1 MTWRDRI
8 LADGEDRDAW
18 LAARR
23 NVIGASDMAKLSKP
37 ESVDKYLL
45 AKLKDDGS
53 FHGNAYTAQGH
64 RWEPM
69 MLAWAG
75 VDANKALIHS
85 PAEPGFAATPD
96 GVGNVLAEAKAKHNR
111 VVTGPTLPEKRQIAA
126 QFLCLPEF
134 DRLTWLWMEIDEH
147 GEPFHD
153 EPKYVEFYRGDV
165 ELVTL
170 TQLMLPIATDLL
182 ARLRA
187 ARAFEQELNAA

>member
-1 MTWRDRI
+1 MMWQNRI
-8 LADGEDRDAW
+8 LADGTDRDHWAHV
-18 LAARR
+18 RR
-23 NVIGASDMAKLSKP
+23 DVIGASDAKSLSKAK
-37 ESVDKYLL
+37 SVDLYLL
-45 AKLKDDGS
+45 AKLKDGH
-53 FHGNAYTAQGH
+53 FHGTDATRQGH

-75 VDANKALIHS
+75 IPENKALIHS
-85 PAEPGFAATPD
+85 PLERGFAATPD
-96 GVGNVLAEAKAKHNR
+96 GVGEQLAEVKAKHNR
-111 VVTGPTLPEKRQIAA
+111 VVTGPTLPEKRQIAW

-134 DRLTWLWMEIDEH
+134 DRLTWMWMEIDDA

-153 EPKYVEFYRGDV
+153 EPKHLQFRRDDR

-187 ARAFEQELNAA
+187 ARALEQEMNAA

>member
-8 LADGEDRDAW
+8 LADGEDREVW
-18 LAARR
+18 LQARR
-23 NVIGASDMAKLSKP
+23 NVLGASDMAKLSKSS
-37 ESVDKYLL
+37 SVDKYLL
-45 AKLKDDGS
+45 AKLKDGHFTGS
-53 FHGNAYTAQGH
+53 DVTRQGH

-69 MLAWAG
+69 VLAWAG
-75 VDANKALIHS
+75 IPQNKALVHA
-85 PAEPGFAATPD
+85 PDEPGFAATPD
-96 GVGNVLAEAKAKHNR
+96 GIGDRLAEVKVKHNR
-111 VVTGPTLPEKRQIAA
+111 VVTGPTLAEKRQIAA

-134 DRLTWLWMEIDEH
+134 DRLDWLWMEIDDA

-153 EPKYVEFYRGDV
+153 EPKYLSFRRDDP

-187 ARAFEQELNAA
+187 ARALEQELTA

>member
-1 MTWRDRI
+1 MSWRERI
-8 LADGEDRDAW
+8 LADGTDRDAW
-18 LAARR
+18 AHARR
-23 NVIGASDMAKLSKP
+23 PVLGASDFAKLAKR

-45 AKLKDDGS
+45 AKLKDNGS
-53 FHGNAYTAQGH
+53 FHGNTYTAQGH

-75 VDANKALIHS
+75 IPQNTALIHS
-85 PAEPGFAATPD
+85 PGERGFAATPD
-96 GVGNVLAEAKAKHNR
+96 GIGGSIAECKAKHNR

-134 DRLTWLWMEIDEH
+134 DRLHWIWMEIDEH

-153 EPKYVEFYRGDV
+153 EPKHIEFRRDDA
-165 ELVTL
+165 ELVNL
-170 TQLMLPIATDLL
+170 TDRMMPIATELL

-187 ARAFEQELNAA
+187 ARAMEEEMNAA